1 MASSLCGLSL
11 IISTLQ
17 WGEHFDL
24 CQLFKINGILI
35 FYLININGWLWQ
47 RVGGAILDLYCKED
61 HYHIQNLISR
71 VLIYQYLLDILVDLI
86 MLPNWPFRSLSG
98 CRSAECL
105 PECTYLA
112 VLSFSKGLFHRWDV
126 NRWWRFVSV
135 STWYSGNSE
144 SITLFVPTHLTHNC
158 LLHVK
163 V

>member
-1 MASSLCGLSL
+1 MASSLCGLSR

-35 FYLININGWLWQ
+35 FYLILTVGFGRGW
-47 RVGGAILDLYCKED
+47 GGTILDLYCKED

-71 VLIYQYLLDILVDLI
+71 VLIYQYLLDVLVDLI
-86 MLPNWPFRSLSG
+86 MLPNLPFSFLSG

-126 NRWWRFVSV
+126 NRWCRLVSV

-158 LLHVK
+158 FLHVK